1 MKQLILASKSPRRI
15 ELIQKLGV
23 EYRIVGADID
33 EVFDENL
40 LPFENATETAREK
53 AQNVFE
59 QIDISDEMVVLGV
72 DTIVVQN
79 QSVIVKPKDRKDAFD
94 ILRKLSGN
102 THEVISGLAFISQ
115 EKIMKKHVV
124 SLVEFADLSDEEI
137 NRYLDTQ
144 EPYDKAGAYGI
155 QGTAGLFVKAIHGC
169 YFNIMGLPLQKVY
182 EILRDEFGFSFH
194 WS

>member
-1 MKQLILASKSPRRI
+1 
-15 ELIQKLGV
+15 
-23 EYRIVGADID
+23 
-33 EVFDENL
+33 
-40 LPFENATETAREK
+40 
-53 AQNVFE
+53 
-59 QIDISDEMVVLGV
+59 
-72 DTIVVQN
+72 
-79 QSVIVKPKDRKDAFD
+79 
-94 ILRKLSGN
+94 
-102 THEVISGLAFISQ
+102 
-115 EKIMKKHVV
+115 
-124 SLVEFADLSDEEI
+124 LSDEEI

>member
-115 EKIMKKHVV
+115 EKDHEKTCGFLGRI
-124 SLVEFADLSDEEI
+124 
-137 NRYLDTQ
+137 RR
-144 EPYDKAGAYGI
+144 
-155 QGTAGLFVKAIHGC
+155 FV
-169 YFNIMGLPLQKVY
+169 
-182 EILRDEFGFSFH
+182 R
-194 WS
+194 